1 MPNQYSQSPVKRH
14 VKGASIAMSI
24 TGALAAF
31 SLLAQTGF
39 VLPATYS
46 RWLDRFDILL
56 AFIFFVRPL
65 IEILRNPKHRDA
77 VVLRRRTELAIIAA
91 FAISSVL
98 VWIAP
103 EESVRPL
110 AWAFHQKTEGEL
122 FFGLVKIFLLL
133 NVCVRILR
141 ALQRVF
147 IAQVPLEVLLAG
159 SFAALIAAGTLL
171 LLMPRAVPE
180 DTARMN
186 LLDAFFTATSAAC
199 VTGLAVRDTG
209 SEFSTLGQYI
219 ILALIQIGGLGIVT
233 FVAFLST
240 LSKRTLPV
248 PQMVAF
254 RQMINIP
261 AMGDMKRRIAGI
273 VFLTLIVEGA
283 GALALFVFAG
293 YGADTFERMKWSLFH
308 AVSAFCNAGFALQ
321 PDSLE
326 SARTSVSVN
335 VIIMILI
342 TLGSLGALVLPE
354 LITFLSSMAKWMPGR
369 LRRGAA
375 RFRTGLPPRLTIQSR
390 LSLWVTVILIVTG
403 TVGFWFLESGYS
415 LAGRGVAES
424 FLVSI
429 FQSVTTRT
437 AGFNTIPMG
446 DLQQSSLLV
455 LIFLMIVGGCPVSTA
470 GGIKTVTL
478 GVLLVTLRSV
488 IHERSNVE
496 VFGRTLPSRA
506 LFMAL
511 TVTVLYAAT
520 AGLVMLLL
528 SITDPE
534 IPIRDVSFETISAL
548 STVGL
553 STGITSGL
561 STGGKLV
568 LCVAMFIGRV
578 GPLAFVVSVFQS
590 KAPMDYEFPPEEVI
604 VG

>member
-1 MPNQYSQSPVKRH
+1 MPDENLLSPEKRH
-14 VKGASIAMSI
+14 VKGSSIAMSI
-24 TGALAAF
+24 IGAIAAL

-39 VLPATYS
+39 ELPAAYS
-46 RWLDRFDILL
+46 HWLDRCDFLL
-56 AFIFFVRPL
+56 AFSFFIRPL
-65 IEILRNPKHRDA
+65 HEILRDLKHREA
-77 VVLRRRTELAIIAA
+77 VVLRRRIELTIIAA
-91 FAISSVL
+91 FSLASFV

-110 AWAFHQKTEGEL
+110 AWAFHQKTGGEL
-122 FFGLVKIFLLL
+122 FIGLVKIFLLL

-147 IAQVPLEVLLAG
+147 IAQMPLELYLAG

-171 LLMPRAVPE
+171 LLMPRSIA
-180 DTARMN
+180 DHAARLN

-219 ILALIQIGGLGIVT
+219 ILALIQVGGLGIVT

-248 PQMVAF
+248 PQMVTF

-261 AMGDMKRRIAGI
+261 AMGDMKRRIVGI

-293 YGADTFERMKWSLFH
+293 YGADTFERLKWSLFH
-308 AVSAFCNAGFALQ
+308 SISAFCNAGFALQ

-326 SARTSVSVN
+326 SASTSVAVN

-342 TLGSLGALVLPE
+342 TIGSLGALVLPE
-354 LITFLSSMAKWMPGR
+354 LINFIASLAKLMPGR
-369 LRRGAA
+369 LRRRTA
-375 RFRTGLPPRLTIQSR
+375 RFSTELLPRLTIQSR
-390 LSLWVTVILIVTG
+390 LSLWVTVTLIVAG
-403 TVGFWFLESGYS
+403 TIGFWFLESGYS
-415 LAGRGVAES
+415 LAGKSVAES

-437 AGFNTIPMG
+437 AGFNTVPMG
-446 DLQQSSLLV
+446 ELQQSSLLV
-455 LIFLMIVGGCPVSTA
+455 LILLMIVGGCPVSTA

-548 STVGL
+548 GTVGL

-568 LCVAMFIGRV
+568 LCVTMFIGRV

-590 KAPMDYEFPPEEVI
+590 KAPMYYEFPPEEVI